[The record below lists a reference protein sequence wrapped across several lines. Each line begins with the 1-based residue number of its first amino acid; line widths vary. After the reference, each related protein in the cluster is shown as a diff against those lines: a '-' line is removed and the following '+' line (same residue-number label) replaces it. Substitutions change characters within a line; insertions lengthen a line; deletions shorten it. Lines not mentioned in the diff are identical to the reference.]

1 MGKKERLNRT
11 EMLIGSEALKVLGNS
26 HVAVF
31 GIGGV
36 GGSVVEALARAG
48 IGKLTLVDKDIVDES
63 NINRQVIATY
73 DTIGMDKIEVAKK
86 RVLSICPEC
95 TVDVYKHFVLPGQ
108 FGDIGDFSRF
118 DYVIDAIDNVSGKI
132 AIIVAAKD
140 AGVPVISAMGA
151 GNKMDPEKFSIDDIS
166 KTKVCP
172 LAKIMRKKIRDLG
185 IKDVAALYSTEE
197 PIKTG
202 SKTPGSMSYIPPLA
216 GLMIGGYV
224 IQDLIKRNM
233 TRTIE

>member
-1 MGKKERLNRT
+1 MGIKERLNRI
-11 EMLIGSEALKVLGNS
+11 EMLIGTEALKVLGNS

-95 TVDVYKHFVLPGQ
+95 TVDVYKQFVLPEQ

-132 AIIVAAKD
+132 GIIVAAKD

>member
-11 EMLIGSEALKVLGNS
+11 EMLIGTEALKVLENS

-36 GGSVVEALARAG
+36 GGSAVEALARAG
-48 IGKLTLVDKDIVDES
+48 IGKLTLVDKDVVDES

-86 RVLSICPEC
+86 RILSICTEC
-95 TVDVYKHFVLPGQ
+95 TVDVYKQFVLPGQ

-132 AIIVAAKD
+132 GIIVAAKD

>member
-11 EMLIGSEALKVLGNS
+11 EMLIGTEALKVLENS

-73 DTIGMDKIEVAKK
+73 DTIGMDKIEVAKE

-95 TVDVYKHFVLPGQ
+95 TVDVYKQFVLPEQ

-132 AIIVAAKD
+132 GIIVAAKD

-185 IKDVAALYSTEE
+185 IKGVAALYSTEE

>member
-1 MGKKERLNRT
+1 MGKQERLNRT
-11 EMLIGSEALKVLGNS
+11 EMLIGSEALNILEHS

-31 GIGGV
+31 GLGGV

-48 IGKLTLVDKDIVDES
+48 VGKLTLVDKDIVDES

-73 DTIGMDKIEVAKK
+73 DTIGVDKIEAAKN

-95 TVDVYKHFVLPGQ
+95 EIDVYKQFVLPEQ
-108 FGDIGDFSRF
+108 FGDIGDFARF
-118 DYVIDAIDNVSGKI
+118 NYVIDAIDNVSGKV
-132 AIIVAAKD
+132 AIIVSAKN

-151 GNKMDPEKFSIDDIS
+151 GNKMNPEKLLIDDIS

-185 IKDVAALYSTEE
+185 LQDIAALYSIEE

-202 SKTPGSMSYIPPLA
+202 SKTPGSMSYIPPIA

-224 IQDLIKRNM
+224 IQDLIKDKK
-233 TRTIE
+233 

>member
-11 EMLIGSEALKVLGNS
+11 EMLIGSEALNILEHS

-31 GIGGV
+31 GLGGV
-36 GGSVVEALARAG
+36 GGSAVEALARAG
-48 IGKLTLVDKDIVDES
+48 VGKLTLVDKDIVDES

-73 DTIGMDKIEVAKK
+73 DTIGMDKIEAAKK

-95 TVDVYKHFVLPGQ
+95 TVDVYKQFVLHGQ
-108 FGDIGDFSRF
+108 FGDIGDFARF
-118 DYVIDAIDNVSGKI
+118 GYVIDAIDNVSGKL
-132 AIIVAAKD
+132 AIIIAAKN
-140 AGVPVISAMGA
+140 ASVPVISAMGA
-151 GNKMDPEKFSIDDIS
+151 GNKMDPEKFLIDDIS

-172 LAKIMRKKIRDLG
+172 LAKIMRKKVRELG
-185 IKDVAALYSTEE
+185 LQDVAALYSIEE

-202 SKTPGSMSYIPPLA
+202 SKTPGSMSYIPPIA

-224 IQDLIKRNM
+224 IQDLTKHNKK
-233 TRTIE
+233 

>member
-1 MGKKERLNRT
+1 M
-11 EMLIGSEALKVLGNS
+11 
-26 HVAVF
+26 
-31 GIGGV
+31 
-36 GGSVVEALARAG
+36 
-48 IGKLTLVDKDIVDES
+48 
-63 NINRQVIATY
+63 IATY
-73 DTIGMDKIEVAKK
+73 DTIGMDKIETAKK

-95 TVDVYKHFVLPGQ
+95 TVDVYKQFVLPGQ

-197 PIKTG
+197 PIKNG

>member
-11 EMLIGSEALKVLGNS
+11 EMLIGTEALKVLENS

-36 GGSVVEALARAG
+36 GGSVVEALARSG

-73 DTIGMDKIEVAKK
+73 DTIGMDKIKVAKK

-95 TVDVYKHFVLPGQ
+95 TVDVYKQFVLPEQ

-132 AIIVAAKD
+132 GIIVAAKD

-202 SKTPGSMSYIPPLA
+202 SKTPGSMSYIPPIA

>member
-11 EMLIGSEALKVLGNS
+11 EMLIGPEALNVLEDS

-31 GIGGV
+31 GLGGV
-36 GGSVVEALARAG
+36 GGSAVEALARAG

-63 NINRQVIATY
+63 NVNRQVIATY
-73 DTIGMDKIEVAKK
+73 DTIGMDKIEAAKE

-95 TVDVYKHFVLPGQ
+95 SVEIYKQFVLPGQ

-118 DYVIDAIDNVSGKI
+118 DYVVDAIDNVSGKI

-151 GNKMDPEKFSIDDIS
+151 GNKMHPEYFAIDDIS

-172 LAKIMRKKIRDLG
+172 LAKIIRKKIRDLG
-185 IKDVAALYSTEE
+185 IKNVAALYSTEE

-202 SKTPGSMSYIPPLA
+202 SQTPGSMSYVPPIA
-216 GLMIGGYV
+216 GLMMGGYV
-224 IQDLIKRNM
+224 IQNLIKEEGAEI
-233 TRTIE
+233 IE

>member
-36 GGSVVEALARAG
+36 GGSAVEALARAG

>member
-11 EMLIGSEALKVLGNS
+11 EMLIGAKSLEILEQS

-31 GIGGV
+31 GLGGV
-36 GGSVVEALARAG
+36 GGSAVEALARAG
-48 IGKLTLVDKDIVDES
+48 VGALTLVDMDAVDES

-73 DTIGMDKIEVAKK
+73 DTIGMDKIAAAKD

-95 TVDVYKHFVLPGQ
+95 KVTTYKQFVLPNQ

-118 DYVIDAIDNVSGKI
+118 DYVIDAIDNVSGKL
-132 AIIVAAKD
+132 AIIVAAKNAD
-140 AGVPVISAMGA
+140 VPVISAMGA
-151 GNKMDPEKFSIDDIS
+151 GNKMDTEQFKIDDIS

-185 IKDVAALYSTEE
+185 IKNVAALYSTEE
-197 PIKTG
+197 AIKTG
-202 SKTPGSMSYIPPLA
+202 TKTPGSMSYVPPIA

-224 IQDLIKRNM
+224 IQNLIKNDASQ
-233 TRTIE
+233 TNE

>member
-11 EMLIGSEALKVLGNS
+11 EMLIGTEALKVLENS

-36 GGSVVEALARAG
+36 GGSVVEALARSG

-73 DTIGMDKIEVAKK
+73 DTIGMDKIKVAKK

-95 TVDVYKHFVLPGQ
+95 TVDVYKQFVLPEQ

-132 AIIVAAKD
+132 GIIVAAKD

>member
-11 EMLIGSEALKVLGNS
+11 EMLIGTEALKVLGNS

-95 TVDVYKHFVLPGQ
+95 TVDVYKQFVLPGQ

-118 DYVIDAIDNVSGKI
+118 DYVIDAIDNISGKI

>member
-11 EMLIGSEALKVLGNS
+11 EMLIGTEALKVLGNS

-36 GGSVVEALARAG
+36 GGSTVEALARAG
-48 IGKLTLVDKDIVDES
+48 IGKLTLVDKDVVDES

-73 DTIGMDKIEVAKK
+73 DTIGMDKIEAAKK

-95 TVDVYKHFVLPGQ
+95 KVDVYKQVVLPEQ

-132 AIIVAAKD
+132 GIIVAAKD

>member
-11 EMLIGSEALKVLGNS
+11 EMLIGTEALKVLGNS

-73 DTIGMDKIEVAKK
+73 DTIGMDKIKVAKK

-95 TVDVYKHFVLPGQ
+95 TVDVYKQFVLPEQ

-202 SKTPGSMSYIPPLA
+202 SKMPGSMSYIPPLA

>member
-1 MGKKERLNRT
+1 MGIKERLNRT
-11 EMLIGSEALKVLGNS
+11 EMLIGTEALKVLGNS

-73 DTIGMDKIEVAKK
+73 DTIGMDKIEAAKK

-95 TVDVYKHFVLPGQ
+95 KVDVYKQFVLPGQ

-132 AIIVAAKD
+132 GIIVAAKD

>member
-1 MGKKERLNRT
+1 
-11 EMLIGSEALKVLGNS
+11 
-26 HVAVF
+26 
-31 GIGGV
+31 
-36 GGSVVEALARAG
+36 
-48 IGKLTLVDKDIVDES
+48 
-63 NINRQVIATY
+63 
-73 DTIGMDKIEVAKK
+73 
-86 RVLSICPEC
+86 
-95 TVDVYKHFVLPGQ
+95 
-108 FGDIGDFSRF
+108 
-118 DYVIDAIDNVSGKI
+118 
-132 AIIVAAKD
+132 
-140 AGVPVISAMGA
+140 MGA

-185 IKDVAALYSTEE
+185 IKGVAALYSTEE

>member
-11 EMLIGSEALKVLGNS
+11 EMLIGTEALDVLGNS

-95 TVDVYKHFVLPGQ
+95 TVDVYKQFVLPGQ
-108 FGDIGDFSRF
+108 FGDIGDFSHF

-132 AIIVAAKD
+132 GIIVAAKD

>member
-1 MGKKERLNRT
+1 MGKRERLNRT
-11 EMLIGSEALKVLGNS
+11 EMLIGAEALEILEKS
-26 HVAVF
+26 HVAIF
-31 GIGGV
+31 GLGGV

-48 IGKLTLVDKDIVDES
+48 IGALTLVDMDTVDES

-73 DTIGMDKIEVAKK
+73 DTIGVDKTEAAKK

-95 TVDVYKHFVLPGQ
+95 KVSTFKQFVLPDQ

-118 DYVIDAIDNVSGKI
+118 DYVVDAIDNIAGKI
-132 AIIVAAKD
+132 AIIAAAKD

-151 GNKMDPEKFSIDDIS
+151 GNKMDPEKLMIDDIS

-172 LAKIMRKKIRDLG
+172 LAKIMRKKIKDLG
-185 IKDVAALYSTEE
+185 IKNVAALYSTEE

-202 SKTPGSMSYIPPLA
+202 SKTPGSMSYVPPIA

-224 IQDLIKRNM
+224 IREIIKGSGINM
-233 TRTIE
+233 K

>member
-11 EMLIGSEALKVLGNS
+11 EMLIGTEALKVLENS

-36 GGSVVEALARAG
+36 GGSVVEALTRAG

-95 TVDVYKHFVLPGQ
+95 TVDVYKQFVLPEQ

-132 AIIVAAKD
+132 GIIVAAKD

-185 IKDVAALYSTEE
+185 IKGVAALYSTEE

>member
-11 EMLIGSEALKVLGNS
+11 EMLIGTEALDVLGNS

-95 TVDVYKHFVLPGQ
+95 TVDVYKQFVLPEQ

>member
-11 EMLIGSEALKVLGNS
+11 EMLIGTEALKVLGNS
-26 HVAVF
+26 HIAVF

-73 DTIGMDKIEVAKK
+73 DTIGMDKIEAAKK

-95 TVDVYKHFVLPGQ
+95 TVDVYKQFVLPEQ

-185 IKDVAALYSTEE
+185 IKDVKVLYSTEE

-202 SKTPGSMSYIPPLA
+202 PKTPGSMSYIPPLA

>member
-1 MGKKERLNRT
+1 MGIKERLNRT
-11 EMLIGSEALKVLGNS
+11 EMLIGTEGLKVLGNS

-73 DTIGMDKIEVAKK
+73 DTIGMDKIEAAKK

-95 TVDVYKHFVLPGQ
+95 KVDVYKQFVLPEQ

-132 AIIVAAKD
+132 GIIVAAKD

-224 IQDLIKRNM
+224 IQDLIKHNM

>member
-11 EMLIGSEALKVLGNS
+11 EMLIGTEALKVLGNS

-36 GGSVVEALARAG
+36 GGSAVEALARAG
-48 IGKLTLVDKDIVDES
+48 IGKLTLVDKDVVDES

-73 DTIGMDKIEVAKK
+73 DTIGMDKIEAAKK
-86 RVLSICPEC
+86 RVLSISPEC
-95 TVDVYKHFVLPGQ
+95 TVDVYKQFVLPGQ
-108 FGDIGDFSRF
+108 FGDIGDFARF

-132 AIIVAAKD
+132 GIIVAAKD

-172 LAKIMRKKIRDLG
+172 LAKIMRKKMRDLG

>member
-11 EMLIGSEALKVLGNS
+11 EMLIGTEALDVLGNS

-95 TVDVYKHFVLPGQ
+95 TVDVYKQFVLPEQ

-132 AIIVAAKD
+132 GIIVAAKD

-172 LAKIMRKKIRDLG
+172 LAKIMRKKIRDMG
-185 IKDVAALYSTEE
+185 IKDVAALYSSEE

>member
-95 TVDVYKHFVLPGQ
+95 TVDVYKQFVLPGQ

-132 AIIVAAKD
+132 GIIVAAKD
-140 AGVPVISAMGA
+140 VRVPVISAMGA

>member
-1 MGKKERLNRT
+1 MGKNERLNRT
-11 EMLIGSEALKVLGNS
+11 EMLIGTEALKVLENS

-48 IGKLTLVDKDIVDES
+48 IGKLTLVDKDVVDES

-73 DTIGMDKIEVAKK
+73 DTIGMDKIEAAKK
-86 RVLSICPEC
+86 RVFSICPEC
-95 TVDVYKHFVLPGQ
+95 KVDVYKQFVLPEQ

-132 AIIVAAKD
+132 GIIVAAKD

>member
-11 EMLIGSEALKVLGNS
+11 EMLIGTEALKVLENS

-36 GGSVVEALARAG
+36 GGSAVEALARAG

-95 TVDVYKHFVLPGQ
+95 TVDVYKQFVLPGQ

-118 DYVIDAIDNVSGKI
+118 DYVIDAIDNISGKI

-151 GNKMDPEKFSIDDIS
+151 GNKMDPEKFSIDGIS

-172 LAKIMRKKIRDLG
+172 LAKIMRKKIRDMG

>member
-11 EMLIGSEALKVLGNS
+11 EMLIGTEALKVLENS

-36 GGSVVEALARAG
+36 GGSAVEALARAG
-48 IGKLTLVDKDIVDES
+48 IGKLTLVDKDVVDES

-95 TVDVYKHFVLPGQ
+95 TVDVYKQFVLPGQ

-132 AIIVAAKD
+132 GIIVAAKD

-197 PIKTG
+197 TIKTG

>member
-1 MGKKERLNRT
+1 MGIKERLNRT
-11 EMLIGSEALKVLGNS
+11 EMLIGTEALKVLGNS

-95 TVDVYKHFVLPGQ
+95 TVDVYKQFVLPEQ

-132 AIIVAAKD
+132 GIIVAAKD

>member
-36 GGSVVEALARAG
+36 GGSAVEALARAG

-172 LAKIMRKKIRDLG
+172 LAKIMRKKIRDVG

>member
-11 EMLIGSEALKVLGNS
+11 EMLIGTEALKVIENS

-36 GGSVVEALARAG
+36 GGSVVEALTRAG

-95 TVDVYKHFVLPGQ
+95 TVDVYKQFVLPEQ

-132 AIIVAAKD
+132 GIIVAAKD

-185 IKDVAALYSTEE
+185 IKGVAALYSTEE